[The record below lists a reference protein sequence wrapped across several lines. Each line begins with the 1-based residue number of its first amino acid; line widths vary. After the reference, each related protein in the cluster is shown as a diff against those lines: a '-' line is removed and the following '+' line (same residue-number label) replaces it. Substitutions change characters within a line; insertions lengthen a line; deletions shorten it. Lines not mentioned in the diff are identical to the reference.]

1 MAARQSAWSGCCG
14 SIFCSNGSICRIRWW
29 KKRFTIRRLCGVLLA
44 STSAASRC
52 RTRRQRAAS
61 ATCEARKG
69 LLREVLAQLSCPR
82 VVYVDH
88 IVGRGA
94 ELLRH
99 VEAIGAEGIVSKR
112 AGSLYNGGESRDWQ
126 KTKCHRTGRFV
137 VTGFQ
142 ELGPGRLEALHV
154 SEDRNGELVA
164 AGQVRFGFA
173 GKGLW
178 AIMDQLR
185 AGSPG
190 RYGIVPIEPWLAIKV
205 KYFGRHKGAAIRDG
219 VLIALID
226 PPQPQPA
233 SVEVLRYRRCN
244 CSDGRHRSRMKPS
257 RCQITRG
264 PTAAAAFG
272 LITCCK

>member
-1 MAARQSAWSGCCG
+1 VFRAPFRELLSCRREIIIDGEMAVPDDRGVTHIDNLHDAIVGRQTDRLAYFAFDLLYLDGHDL
-14 SIFCSNGSICRIRWW
+14 
-29 KKRFTIRRLCGVLLA
+29 RRYPI
-44 STSAASRC
+44 
-52 RTRRQRAAS
+52 
-61 ATCEARKG
+61 EDRKG

-82 VVYVDH
+82 VVYIDH

-112 AGSLYNGGESRDWQ
+112 AGSLYNGGESRDWRT
-126 KTKCHRTGRFV
+126 TKCHRTGRFV

-154 SEDRNGELVA
+154 AEDRNGELVA

-205 KYFGRHKGAAIRDG
+205 KYFGRHKSGAI
-219 VLIALID
+219 
-226 PPQPQPA
+226 
-233 SVEVLRYRRCN
+233 
-244 CSDGRHRSRMKPS
+244 
-257 RCQITRG
+257 
-264 PTAAAAFG
+264 
-272 LITCCK
+272 